1 MKYFTILCLAILS
14 ICGCVDKHPYKYSI
28 SEEIT
33 KTNKEISNW
42 KIQEIKNGTDLPMS
56 PEKKSELTDQIYN
69 YLKTNGFNISKLGQD
84 AQKSGNNIFII
95 KPKIIQTMAQISQN
109 MAGWH
114 GTSEDPLNFW
124 SHFSGGNGMQFVNGT
139 AEALSLYIE
148 IYSGDKKY
156 YENAGGIELVGKF
169 NKYSFRTTNKLKLV
183 EDNKKF
189 QKAIDIAF
197 KPLIDTVR

>member
-1 MKYFTILCLAILS
+1 MKYFTILCLTILS
-14 ICGCVDKHPYKYSI
+14 LCGCVDKHPYKYSI
-28 SEEIT
+28 SEDIT

-42 KIQEIKNGTDLPMS
+42 QIQEIENGTNLPMS
-56 PEKKSELTDQIYN
+56 PEKKYKLTNQIHN
-69 YLKTNGFNISKLGQD
+69 YLKTKGFNTSSLSQGTPNS
-84 AQKSGNNIFII
+84 ASNIFVI

-124 SHFSGGNGMQFVNGT
+124 SHFSGGSGMQFVDGA

-148 IYSGDKKY
+148 IYSMDKKY

-169 NKYSFRTTNKLKLV
+169 NKYSFRTTNKLEPV

-189 QKAIDIAF
+189 QKAISIAF
-197 KPLIDTVR
+197 KPLIDTVK

>member
-1 MKYFTILCLAILS
+1 MRYFTILCLTILS
-14 ICGCVDKHPYKYSI
+14 LCGCVDKHPYKYSI
-28 SEEIT
+28 SEDIT
-33 KTNKEISNW
+33 KTNKEISHW
-42 KIQEIKNGTDLPMS
+42 QIQEIENGTNLPMP
-56 PEKKSELTDQIYN
+56 PEKKSELTNQIHH
-69 YLKTNGFNISKLGQD
+69 YLKTKGFNISRLGQD
-84 AQKSGNNIFII
+84 APKSGNNIFII

-124 SHFSGGNGMQFVNGT
+124 SHFSGRSGMPFVGGA

-148 IYSGDKKY
+148 IYSGDKQY

-169 NKYSFRTTNKLKLV
+169 NKYSFQTTNKLELV

-189 QKAIDIAF
+189 QKAINIAF
-197 KPLIDTVR
+197 KPLIDSVK